1 MCNLCPKYDS
11 CKKLCSDVLKEINKS
26 LGTRKNNIDKIDSRE
41 TILTNEDLE
50 NILYSNAL
58 TESEYSRVSNLII
71 AILTPKQKKIMKL
84 FAEGKTQEELANTLN
99 VTQSAVSQYLSAIKR
114 EISKQFN
121 IVINI

>member
-1 MCNLCPKYDS
+1 MCNLCPKYDT
-11 CKKLCSDVLKEINKS
+11 CKKLCNDVLKEINKS
-26 LGTRKNNIDKIDSRE
+26 LGTRKVNSDRTDSRE
-41 TILTNEDLE
+41 TVLTNDDLD

-84 FAEGKTQEELANTLN
+84 FSEGKTQEELAVILN
-99 VTQSAVSQYLSAIKR
+99 VTQSAVSQYLTAIKK

-121 IVINI
+121 IVINV

>member
-11 CKKLCSDVLKEINKS
+11 CKKLCNDVLKEINKTIGS
-26 LGTRKNNIDKIDSRE
+26 RKVNLDRADSRE
-41 TILTNEDLE
+41 TILTNDDLD

-58 TESEYSRVSNLII
+58 SDSEYSRVSNLII

-84 FAEGKTQEELANTLN
+84 FAEGKTQEELAKILN
-99 VTQSAVSQYLSAIKR
+99 VTQSAVSQYLTAIKR

-121 IVINI
+121 MVINI